1 MATPSRRHAAWS
13 EGAGM
18 TCQFSTMTERAFT
31 LAIANLP
38 APDRQNALDLFHRW
52 RFAYRRSSEGRPP
65 ACAVWQKSADA
76 TAHDLAELLT
86 KHRPRITPPA
96 HMAQLN
102 ALRSLAITAAH
113 KGIIQ

>member
-1 MATPSRRHAAWS
+1 
-13 EGAGM
+13 M

-38 APDRQNALDLFHRW
+38 APDQQNALDLFHRW
-52 RFAYRRSSEGRPP
+52 RFVYRRSSEGRPP
-65 ACAVWQKSADA
+65 TCVAVWQKSADA
-76 TAHDLAELLT
+76 TAHDLAALLT
-86 KHRPRITPPA
+86 RHRQHITPPT

-113 KGIIQ
+113 RGIIQ